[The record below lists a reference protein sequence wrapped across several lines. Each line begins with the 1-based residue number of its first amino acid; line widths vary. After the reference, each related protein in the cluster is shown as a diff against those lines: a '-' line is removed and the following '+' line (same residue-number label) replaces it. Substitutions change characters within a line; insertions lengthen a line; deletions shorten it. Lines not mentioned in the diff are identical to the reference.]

1 MEAENKIKREI
12 PESKKRTLKEIIDL
26 MKKNNTVMI
35 VSTRN
40 LPSSKLQSLRKDLK
54 NVAIRVIKKNLM
66 LKALEDVKNAKL
78 KELESYL
85 VENFAVLFSERDP
98 YEISILLN
106 KARAKVP
113 AKAGQTSPFD
123 IVVEAGPTDLM
134 PMFMSDLTNVGIKAK
149 IESGKVVVKEPMAI
163 IKKGDKIKL
172 EQAELLLKLSIEPF
186 TVELVPIAAFD
197 AKNNVIY
204 KELKIDTEG
213 TLNKLKAGSM
223 DAFKLAMKAVF
234 PIRETI
240 KFLLAK
246 ALSHANALQGK
257 TASQTS
263 PPSTS
268 PSESP

>member
-1 MEAENKIKREI
+1 MEKEKTAKREV
-12 PESKKRTLKEIIDL
+12 PESKKRMLKEIIDF
-26 MKKNNTVMI
+26 MKKSNTTMI

-40 LPSSKLQSLRKDLK
+40 LPSSKLQSLRKELK
-54 NVAIRVIKKNLM
+54 NVAIKVIKKNLM

-85 VENFAVLFSERDP
+85 VENFAVLFSESDP

-113 AKAGQTSPFD
+113 ARAGQTSPFD
-123 IVVEAGPTDLM
+123 IMIEAGPTDLM

-163 IKKGDKIKL
+163 IKKGEKIRL

-186 TVELVPIAAFD
+186 TVGLEPIAAFD
-197 AKNNVIY
+197 AKNNAVY
-204 KELKIDTEG
+204 KELKIDAEG
-213 TLNKLKAGSM
+213 TLEKIKSGSM

-240 KFLLAK
+240 KFLLSK
-246 ALSHANALQGK
+246 AFSHASALQSK
-257 TASQTS
+257 TASQASTS
-263 PPSTS
+263 PPSPEQS
-268 PSESP
+268 L